1 MCERKF
7 LVPVCVD
14 DIVSVKIK
22 RCGWFGFL
30 NKEGKEM
37 PYGKTPSGAN
47 LTMGFLNILYNDGN
61 LSGAEDMDIQALK
74 KIHKYD
80 GIRICL
86 KKTYQQKDT
95 EFKDNHFCN
104 VFNTGLIHENDVVI
118 DYMWNDIVEQGLYTE
133 VDKKHK
139 GRIPVEFRLT
149 KYTNWEKEKDNI
161 EYIVNINYKDTCK
174 FNENGT
180 SYEVLKNY
188 INDEKK
194 YELY

>member
-1 MCERKF
+1 MCERKT
-7 LVPVCVD
+7 LVPVSVD
-14 DIVSVKIK
+14 DTTSVKIK
-22 RCGWFGFL
+22 RHGWFGFL

-149 KYTNWEKEKDNI
+149 KYTNWEKGNNI

-194 YELY
+194 YEIY

>member
-7 LVPVCVD
+7 LVPVIVD
-14 DIVSVKIK
+14 DTTSVKIK
-22 RCGWFGFL
+22 RHGWFGFL

-47 LTMGFLNILYNDGN
+47 LTMGFLDTLYNNGD
-61 LSGAEDMDIQALK
+61 LSGAESMDIQALK
-74 KIHKYD
+74 NIHKYD
-80 GIRICL
+80 GIRICI
-86 KKTYQQKDT
+86 KKTYQQKNI
-95 EFKDNHFCN
+95 EFKDKG
-104 VFNTGLIHENDVVI
+104 FNIFATKVNENDVVI
-118 DYMWNDIVEQGLYTE
+118 DYMWNDIVEQGFYKE
-133 VDKKHK
+133 VDKEHK

-149 KYTNWEKEKDNI
+149 KYTNWEKENNI
-161 EYIVNINYKDTCK
+161 EYIVNINYKDCCK

-194 YELY
+194 YDLF

>member
-7 LVPVCVD
+7 LVPVIVD
-14 DIVSVKIK
+14 DTTSVKIK
-22 RCGWFGFL
+22 RHGWFGFL

-47 LTMGFLNILYNDGN
+47 LTMGFLDTLYNNED
-61 LSGAEDMDIQALK
+61 LSGAESMDIQALK
-74 KIHKYD
+74 NIHKYD
-80 GIRICL
+80 GIRICI
-86 KKTYQQKDT
+86 KKTYQQKNI
-95 EFKDNHFCN
+95 EFKDKG
-104 VFNTGLIHENDVVI
+104 FNIFATKLNENDVVI
-118 DYMWNDIVEQGLYTE
+118 DYMWNDIVEQGLYKE
-133 VDKKHK
+133 VDKENK

-161 EYIVNINYKDTCK
+161 EYIVNINYKDSCK

-188 INDEKK
+188 VNDEKK
-194 YELY
+194 YEIY